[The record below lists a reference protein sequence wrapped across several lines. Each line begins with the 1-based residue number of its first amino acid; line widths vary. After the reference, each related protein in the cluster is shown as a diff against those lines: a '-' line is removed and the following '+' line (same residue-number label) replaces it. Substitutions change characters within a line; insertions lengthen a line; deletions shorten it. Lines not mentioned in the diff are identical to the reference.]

1 MEIRALTRADAEAFQ
16 TLRRQALEDSPR
28 AFAESV
34 AEHDAQPLES
44 IAKRLAQSPDQFV
57 IGCFHGEHLIGIAGL
72 ARHPRTKLRHKALI
86 WGVFVAPTF
95 RGQGVARAILAEIIR
110 RAKTIDGLMQI
121 NLNVASGTSASRL
134 YKSLGFEV
142 YGHEPNS
149 IHAADSFV
157 DEDLMV
163 LRLGQSGAG
172 FQPAADF

>member
-16 TLRRQALEDSPR
+16 KLRRQALDDSPR
-28 AFAESV
+28 AFAETV

-44 IAKRLAQSPDQFV
+44 LAKRLVSSPDHFV
-57 IGCFHGEHLIGIAGL
+57 IGCFHREHLIGMAGL

-86 WGVFVAPTF
+86 WGVFVEPTF
-95 RGQGVARAILAEIIR
+95 RNQGVARAILQEIIR
-110 RAKTIDGLMQI
+110 RAKVIDELKQV
-121 NLNVASGTSASRL
+121 NLNVASGTAASRL

-149 IHAADSFV
+149 IRVDDSFV

-163 LRLGQSGAG
+163 LRLHDKLVS
-172 FQPAADF
+172 